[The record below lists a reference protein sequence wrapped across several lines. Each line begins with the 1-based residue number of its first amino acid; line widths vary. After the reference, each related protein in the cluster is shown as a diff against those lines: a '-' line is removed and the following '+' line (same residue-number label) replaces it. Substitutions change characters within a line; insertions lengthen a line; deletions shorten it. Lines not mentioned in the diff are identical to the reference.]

1 MISVCLLVSA
11 GQLEVVSGGENL
23 DSEARTHARSQG
35 WVIEW
40 LACEVERSRLISSLG
55 GRRGAAHDFERWS
68 LKIMMAGCGF
78 CSF

>member
-11 GQLEVVSGGENL
+11 GQLEVVSGGKNL
-23 DSEARTHARSQG
+23 DSEAGTHARGQG

-40 LACEVERSRLISSLG
+40 LACEMELSRLISSLG
-55 GRRGAAHDFERWS
+55 GRRGAAHDFERWP

-78 CSF
+78 CSL